1 MVSKGVPVKKYSE
14 VPTSFHEKNERRLAL
29 IKKKYTNSL
38 SRLEEIELRR
48 LEAEVAQILQPA
60 GAVQYNQSA

>member
-1 MVSKGVPVKKYSE
+1 MKKYSE

-38 SRLEEIELRR
+38 SKSEEVELRR
-48 LEAEVAQILQPA
+48 LEVEVAQILEPA